1 MARTKTDEGGCPLLN
16 QRSVVRRPGGLADD
30 LRRLG
35 HAALFGMS
43 MALLIGPAPMAQE
56 RPSPIAPYRYTSSPA
71 GALDSLEQQKAFSY
85 RNKLSAQQR
94 LMEQNRAPR
103 AGAASQLRSQGE
115 LNREIGRMDRV
126 LQR

>member
-1 MARTKTDEGGCPLLN
+1 MKTNEGGCPLLN
-16 QRSVVRRPGGLADD
+16 RRGVVCRPGRRADV

-56 RPSPIAPYRYTSSPA
+56 QPSPIAPYRYTSPPA

-94 LMEQNRAPR
+94 LMELNRTPR

-115 LNREIGRMDRV
+115 LNREIDRMDHV